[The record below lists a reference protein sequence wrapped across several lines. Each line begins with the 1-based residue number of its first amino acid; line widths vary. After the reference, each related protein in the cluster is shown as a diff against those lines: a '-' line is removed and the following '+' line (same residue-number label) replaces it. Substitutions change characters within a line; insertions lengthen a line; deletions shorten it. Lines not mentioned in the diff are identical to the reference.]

1 MLSEKLIND
10 VVKFIERKVD
20 KAEIKIAEETKEMEI
35 LRTETT
41 GNMLKIFTNASQ
53 GKGEIT
59 DIIIRDAENN
69 VIISKPDS
77 VLKTTGYSLVAAFYI
92 RVREV
97 EVTDP
102 INIFDLGEEQNH
114 EPV

>member
-1 MLSEKLIND
+1 MLSEKLISD
-10 VVKFIERKVD
+10 VVKFIESKVG
-20 KAEIKIAEETKEMEI
+20 KAEIKIGEETREMEI

-41 GNMLKIFTNASQ
+41 GDMLKIFTNASA

-59 DIIIRDAENN
+59 DIIIKDKENN

-92 RVREV
+92 RVREI
-97 EVTDP
+97 EVTAP
-102 INIFDLGEEQNH
+102 INIFELGKEQNH
-114 EPV
+114 ESV